1 MTTAAHHAI
10 RDHIHDD
17 SAEHD
22 RKEDDGRKLRILVV
36 DDEPDVCSLLATAL
50 QAANTCKVSAAHNA
64 MEALTALGEE
74 DQPFDGIFLDIQMPR
89 TTGIE
94 LCAIIRSTPGYGD
107 VPIIML
113 TAMTERHF
121 LHRAYANG
129 ADDYITKPFEIEELR
144 SKLLKEGW
152 LRKRRNHLK
161 AGRASLGSSTANA
174 GREVINALEDAVLLP
189 AINRSI
195 RRDAFQNY
203 LLQAKARQGPALSIR
218 AIKVAAIHDIF
229 SRLSTAE
236 YQQLMDKIASCVSV
250 LTEPSDD
257 VITHLGNGI
266 LLTACEGRS
275 ALTRDELQSSL
286 RAAGVPDRLAAHDL
300 TLRVILGEEFT
311 VDKGSDADIL
321 FMVSR
326 AIEGAEHEEEKLSGW
341 ATFREWLSFR
351 RSTGRERARI
361 DQSAYEQILNE
372 FIAEGELDWK

>member
-1 MTTAAHHAI
+1 MTTAANHAI
-10 RDHIHDD
+10 HDHFQDD
-17 SAEHD
+17 TGEHD
-22 RKEDDGRKLRILVV
+22 TGEDDRRKLRLLVV
-36 DDEPDVCSLLATAL
+36 DDEPDVCNLLAMAL
-50 QAANTCKVSAAHNA
+50 QAANTCKVSAAHDA
-64 MEALTALGEE
+64 MEALTALGDE
-74 DQPFDGIFLDIQMPR
+74 DHPFDGIFLDIQMPR

-129 ADDYITKPFEIEELR
+129 ADDYITKPFEIEEIR
-144 SKLLKEGW
+144 SKLVKEGW

-161 AGRASLGSSTANA
+161 AGRASFGSSTANA
-174 GREVINALEDAVLLP
+174 GREVINALDDAVLLP
-189 AINRSI
+189 AIDRSI

-203 LLQAKARQGPALSIR
+203 LLQAKKRQGPALSIR

-236 YQQLMDKIASCVSV
+236 YQQLMDEIVRCVSE

-275 ALTRDELQSSL
+275 ALRRDDLQTRLH
-286 RAAGVPDRLAAHDL
+286 AAGVPDRLKAHDL
-300 TLRVILGEEFT
+300 TLRVILGDEFT
-311 VDKGSDADIL
+311 VENGSDADIL

-326 AIEGAEHEEEKLSGW
+326 AIEGAELEEEQLSGW